1 MLISLVIFGL
11 VFSGCAAKDT
21 RAAKMNEMNTT
32 NFAENMITSGNPILM
47 GIGAV
52 VGVVTLGGLPTGDG
66 PREKY
71 NALPEE
77 QKPEFV
83 AYMKQCM
90 QQRSNSYYR
99 DIYKG
104 DEKQIELEE
113 FYINKFVEEKNIDTF
128 NNNYFWKNGTL
139 AQKYFR
145 DECFVDYPNFP
156 KVTEPVTEQAAE
168 QAAEQQ
174 TEAQNQTSTNQDEKV
189 EEKQETKN

>member
-1 MLISLVIFGL
+1 MKKIVMLISFVIFGL

-21 RAAKMNEMNTT
+21 RAAQMNQMNST
-32 NFAENMITSGNPILM
+32 NFAENMVTSGNPILM

-52 VGVVTLGGLPTGDG
+52 VGVVTVGGLPTGDG
-66 PREKY
+66 SREKY
-71 NALPEE
+71 NTLPEE

-90 QQRSNSYYR
+90 QERSNSYYR

-104 DEKQIELEE
+104 DEKQIKLKE
-113 FYINKFVEEKNIDTF
+113 FYINKFVEGENIDTL
-128 NNNYFWKNGTL
+128 NHHYFWKNGTL

-156 KVTEPVTEQAAE
+156 KVTEPATEQ
-168 QAAEQQ
+168 
-174 TEAQNQTSTNQDEKV
+174 TESQNQNEKI
-189 EEKQETKN
+189 EEN

>member
-1 MLISLVIFGL
+1 MKIGIKMKKIVMLISLVIFGL

-21 RAAKMNEMNTT
+21 RAAQMNQMNST
-32 NFAENMITSGNPILM
+32 NFSENMITSGNPILM

-90 QQRSNSYYR
+90 QERSNSYYR

-104 DEKQIELEE
+104 DEEQIKLKE
-113 FYINKFVEEKNIDTF
+113 FYINKFVEGENIDTL
-128 NNNYFWKNGTL
+128 NHYYFWKNGTL

-156 KVTEPVTEQAAE
+156 KVTEPATEQ
-168 QAAEQQ
+168 
-174 TEAQNQTSTNQDEKV
+174 TESQNQNEKI
-189 EEKQETKN
+189 EEN

>member
-1 MLISLVIFGL
+1 MKKIVMLISFVIFGL
-11 VFSGCAAKDT
+11 VFNGCAAKDT
-21 RAAKMNEMNTT
+21 RAAQMNEINSN

-52 VGVVTLGGLPTGDG
+52 FGVVTLGGLPTGDG

-90 QQRSNSYYR
+90 QERSNSYYR

-113 FYINKFVEEKNIDTF
+113 FYINKFVEGENIDTL
-128 NNNYFWKNGTL
+128 NHHYFWKNGTL

-156 KVTEPVTEQAAE
+156 KVTEPATEQ
-168 QAAEQQ
+168 
-174 TEAQNQTSTNQDEKV
+174 TESQNQNEKI
-189 EEKQETKN
+189 EEN

>member
-1 MLISLVIFGL
+1 
-11 VFSGCAAKDT
+11 
-21 RAAKMNEMNTT
+21 
-32 NFAENMITSGNPILM
+32 
-47 GIGAV
+47 
-52 VGVVTLGGLPTGDG
+52 
-66 PREKY
+66 
-71 NALPEE
+71 
-77 QKPEFV
+77 
-83 AYMKQCM
+83 MKQCM
-90 QQRSNSYYR
+90 QERSNSYYR

-113 FYINKFVEEKNIDTF
+113 FYINKFVEGKNIDTL

-156 KVTEPVTEQAAE
+156 KVTESTT
-168 QAAEQQ
+168 EQQ